1 MSNNNWKRIGGF
13 SRSGT
18 QNYVRTND
26 AAMGGTTFGST
37 DVSNNTGNT
46 TLRIGNNAGVVF
58 INGDIDMT
66 GGPEV
71 AAPINRVRNVRDP
84 VENQD
89 VATKYY
95 VDRKVQAIQQQN
107 QQIGPTGSQG
117 PPGIGDAGQNGSDGS
132 TGPTGIMGPTGSS
145 FGVKGEKG
153 DKGDTGAA
161 GPTGSTGSQGST
173 GPIGPIGA
181 QGEKGEQ
188 GSQGIQGSNGTILWL
203 NPDGDSMSNELII
216 DSYLLSKFPIQ
227 SSMKTVGPISVS
239 ASSVTIP
246 VS

>member
-37 DVSNNTGNT
+37 DVSYNTGNT
-46 TLRIGNNAGVVF
+46 TQRIGNNAGVVF
-58 INGDIDMT
+58 INGDIDMS
-66 GGPEV
+66 GGPGI

-95 VDRKVQAIQQQN
+95 VDRTVLAIQQQN
-107 QQIGPTGSQG
+107 QLIGPTGVEG
-117 PPGIGDAGQNGSDGS
+117 PPGIGYSGQNGSDGS
-132 TGPTGIMGPTGSS
+132 TGPTGVTGPIGPTGSFIGV
-145 FGVKGEKG
+145 FGP
-153 DKGDTGAA
+153 TGAA
-161 GPTGSTGSQGST
+161 GPKGATGSNGAAGAT

-181 QGEKGEQ
+181 QGAQ
-188 GSQGIQGSNGTILWL
+188 GAQGIQ
-203 NPDGDSMSNELII
+203 
-216 DSYLLSKFPIQ
+216 
-227 SSMKTVGPISVS
+227 
-239 ASSVTIP
+239 
-246 VS
+246 